1 MRSDEATSRA
11 KVFFYYLRC
20 LESTNSLSLE
30 CAQRRSSDEILEAYN
45 LVDDFFRKQEGNK
58 LLFSGFV
65 PVIDNIV
72 FSKSIPELSA
82 EKAFKNCSVMTGHNS
97 DEFALFALFY
107 YTILRNDSS
116 KFLEEAQNFDS
127 NHFSMALEDIFKYY
141 PIYPYKDMLM
151 FSSIF
156 HEYLTPSEL
165 HSLYTLAPDRL
176 LKKLSQ
182 IASDNYFTCQSYQM
196 ASLYSEAGNRAFVYN
211 FDYRMTSSAIPE
223 SVLGFFGAATH
234 ADELRVTLAEPLNP
248 ENYQIFTQAE
258 RDFTQKVVFYWTNF
272 VKYDDPS
279 EITYD
284 SVTTWLPFANTKLV
298 QESDIA
304 ETGKFLVMSNDN
316 IAMKTDFTSHHCKFW
331 GY

>member
-20 LESTNSLSLE
+20 LESTDSLSLE

-45 LVDDFFRKQEGNK
+45 LVDDFFRKQEGSK
-58 LLFSGFV
+58 ILFSAYV

-72 FSKSIPELSA
+72 FSKPIPELSA
-82 EKAFKNCSVMTGHNS
+82 EKAFKNCSVMTGYNS

-107 YTILRNDSS
+107 YDIFRNDSS

-127 NHFSMALEDIFKYY
+127 NDFSMALEDIFKYY

-165 HSLYTLAPDRL
+165 HSLYTLAPDQL
-176 LKKLSQ
+176 LKKLTQ
-182 IASDNYFTCQSYQM
+182 IVSDNYFACQSYQL
-196 ASLYSEAGNRAFVYN
+196 ASLYSGASNRAFVYD

-223 SVLGFFGAATH
+223 SIKGFFGAATH
-234 ADELRVTLAEPLNP
+234 GDELIVTFAGPLNP
-248 ENYQIFTQAE
+248 EYYQTFSQAE

-279 EITYD
+279 EVTYD
-284 SVTTWLPFANTKLV
+284 SVTTWLPFTNKKLV
-298 QESDIA
+298 QESDI
-304 ETGKFLVMSNDN
+304 EKTGQFLVMNNDK
-316 IAMKTDFTSHHCKFW
+316 IAMKAGFTSHHCKFW